1 MGNATLNRF
10 FCLHYLLPFC
20 VALLMVLHLVILH
33 ETSSSNEVKIQLDIN
48 DRISFFPYFA
58 VKDIFAV

>member
-1 MGNATLNRF
+1 
-10 FCLHYLLPFC
+10 
-20 VALLMVLHLVILH
+20 MVLHLVILH